1 MGQDHHNLD
10 AIFGKFRRTSPA
22 DRTARNELFSE
33 FSRGLRHHI
42 VVEESDLFPAIRDRD
57 STLTGL
63 VDLLYEDH
71 QRIEGILRRMEAKLA
86 SPAPDTV
93 ALESELLDTLGEHN
107 IREESF
113 AYPWLDE
120 HLPEPERR
128 EATLSLAKGPSR
140 TPR

>member
-1 MGQDHHNLD
+1 MGQDHHDLD
-10 AIFGKFRRTSPA
+10 AIFGKFRKTPPA
-22 DRTARNELFSE
+22 ERAARNELFSE

-42 VVEESDLFPAIRDRD
+42 VIEEGDLFPAIRDRD
-57 STLTGL
+57 PTLTGL

-71 QRIEGILRRMEAKLA
+71 QRIEGILRRIEAKLA
-86 SPAPDTV
+86 SSTPETA

-120 HLPEPERR
+120 HLPEPKRR
-128 EATLSLAKGPSR
+128 EATLSLAKGSSGTER
-140 TPR
+140 